1 VIRSVLFDL
10 DGVLRHFDAGFV
22 ASIEREHGLPAG
34 ALDAAAFEPAL
45 LHAVTTGAVTRSA
58 WVRAIGEAVGN
69 VEAGA
74 AWGRQ
79 PFSADEAMLELA
91 DELRVRGIL
100 VAILTNGTDTID
112 EELAGSGIAARVDR
126 VFNSA
131 SIGAAKPDPA
141 AFEHVLT
148 ALELAPSEVFFTD
161 DSQHKLDGATRLGMV
176 THLFRGVGELRTA
189 LRRALRVD

>member
-1 VIRSVLFDL
+1 MIRSVLFDL

-22 ASIEREHGLPAG
+22 ASIEREHGLTAG

-58 WVRAIGEAVGN
+58 WVRAVGEAVGN
-69 VEAGA
+69 PEAGE

-91 DELRVRGIL
+91 DELRAQGIL

-148 ALELAPSEVFFTD
+148 ALELEPTEVFFTD

-176 THLFRGVGELRTA
+176 THLFQGIGELRTA